1 MLICL
6 VRVVALCYNLVCRQI
21 LSLNFSPL
29 NNILGPY
36 IKKNVQQKFYLTKIL
51 KEMSLK
57 TLIMRLSC
65 NDFKIRKFVEGNCKI
80 FFFVNI

>member
-1 MLICL
+1 MKFDMCYKNIKNIQLNENIFKNVVMLIGL
-6 VRVVALCYNLVCRQI
+6 VKVVALCYNLVCSQI

-51 KEMSLK
+51 KDM
-57 TLIMRLSC
+57 
-65 NDFKIRKFVEGNCKI
+65 
-80 FFFVNI
+80 